1 MITAYQMEIII
12 IVPVLDSKWLTSPKA
27 ENQEAKTGPSLNPSS
42 EWDLTAVLG
51 IVVQLIGLDAS
62 CFSSLVFNTKLHQ
75 AGVERLPQPVGVA
88 GQQGT
93 EQTHSKAVQK
103 GAHMQNDPWV

>member
-1 MITAYQMEIII
+1 M
-12 IVPVLDSKWLTSPKA
+12 
-27 ENQEAKTGPSLNPSS
+27 
-42 EWDLTAVLG
+42 G

-93 EQTHSKAVQK
+93 EQTAQHGRSETRTHAE
-103 GAHMQNDPWV
+103 

>member
-27 ENQEAKTGPSLNPSS
+27 ENQEAKTGPSPNPSS
-42 EWDLTAVLG
+42 EWHLTAVLG

-62 CFSSLVFNTKLHQ
+62 CFSSGF
-75 AGVERLPQPVGVA
+75 
-88 GQQGT
+88 
-93 EQTHSKAVQK
+93 
-103 GAHMQNDPWV
+103 